1 MSGLV
6 DMYGRPVSTARF
18 VPGAS
23 YDAGTF
29 RDPLSGWRG
38 PQVSGGEAAA
48 RERTTMQR
56 RADDLV
62 ANDWAANSALNAVGF
77 NAIGTG
83 LVPKAA
89 IPADILG
96 IDKAE
101 AARVG
106 KEMEW
111 AWSRWV
117 LEADIRGMSHFHDLQ
132 MLGLRSMLAQG
143 ELLHLVV
150 MRSEAERRH
159 LGTLFS
165 LAVQAVRP
173 YRLQTPADMTTD
185 PSVRDGIRFSS
196 CGRPE
201 AYFIVNPAPSLLD
214 AFTTTEALTSADF
227 ACIPAVRA
235 HRRLV
240 LHLFRQ
246 ESEEQVRGVSC
257 FAGGI
262 TLFRNLSDTLN
273 FELFA
278 QLMASTFPVFVAT
291 ESGQMPLTRQED
303 EETAEPFHKLEPGR
317 VYYGGLNQ
325 KPYPLESRR
334 PSANFAAFV
343 EIILRA
349 MAASQGIPYETLA
362 KDYSKTNYSSM
373 RAALNEA
380 WKLYGYYRHW
390 FARSYCQPLWEM
402 LVEEAWLR
410 GFVSLP
416 AAGPD
421 FYEARELWC
430 NASWVGPARGFVDP
444 VKEIQA
450 VIMAL
455 ESRLMTY
462 GEAWAERGGDFDEG
476 AEIMLAEAETLR
488 RLSAAG
494 SAPAARPAAG
504 PADVEE
510 DEEAQEEEDNAHD

>member
-6 DMYGRPVSTARF
+6 DMHGRPISTARF

-23 YDAGTF
+23 HDAGAF
-29 RDPLSGWRG
+29 RDPISGWRG
-38 PQVSGGEAAA
+38 PQVGSREAQA

-62 ANDWAANSALNAVGF
+62 ANDWAANSALNAVSF
-77 NAIGTG
+77 NAVGTG

-89 IPADILG
+89 IPADMLG

-106 KEMEW
+106 REMEW

-117 LEADIRGMSHFHDLQ
+117 LEADIRGRSHFHDLQ

-150 MRSEAERRH
+150 MRSEEERKRH
-159 LGTLFS
+159 CNLFS

-173 YRLQTPADMTTD
+173 YRLQTPADMAAD
-185 PSVRDGIRFSS
+185 PSVRDGIRFSR

-201 AYFIVNPAPSLLD
+201 AYFIANPAPSLLD
-214 AFTTTEALTSADF
+214 AFTTAEALTSADF
-227 ACIPAVRA
+227 SCIPARRA

-246 ESEEQVRGVSC
+246 DSEEQVRGVSC
-257 FAGGI
+257 FASGI

-291 ESGQMPLTRQED
+291 EAGQLPLNRQDDED
-303 EETAEPFHKLEPGR
+303 GSEPYHKLEPGR
-317 VYYGGLNQ
+317 FYYGALNQ
-325 KPYPLESRR
+325 KPYPLESKR
-334 PSANFAAFV
+334 PSANFTSFV

-349 MAASQGIPYETLA
+349 MAASQGIPYESLA

-380 WKLYGYYRHW
+380 WKLYGYYRQW
-390 FARSYCQPLWEM
+390 FARAYCQPLWEM

-410 GFVSLP
+410 GFIRLP
-416 AAGPD
+416 EDGPD

-450 VIMAL
+450 VIM
-455 ESRLMTY
+455 ECVPCP
-462 GEAWAERGGDFDEG
+462 GW
-476 AEIMLAEAETLR
+476 
-488 RLSAAG
+488 
-494 SAPAARPAAG
+494 
-504 PADVEE
+504 
-510 DEEAQEEEDNAHD
+510 